1 VCDELRSGENPGVC
15 EPKVRD
21 IPVALALVSNLKV
34 ILKFI
39 RLCRKV
45 EDDIGITLDRKTVPR
60 GGVRKC
66 QIVKYDLVSLEKFH
80 VRLKIVNKNITGTGT
95 AFQAPKRGRG
105 PELL

>member
-1 VCDELRSGENPGVC
+1 MCDELRSGENPGVF

-66 QIVKYDLVSLEKFH
+66 QIVKYDLGVVSQKDRIHLTFTH
-80 VRLKIVNKNITGTGT
+80 CCRYRNV
-95 AFQAPKRGRG
+95 
-105 PELL
+105 